1 MAPVL
6 REVALVVS
14 LRTSSVWMNHINMF
28 SCLYDSSFQIRNVSL
43 MPIHQLKGMTTVWL
57 KKMYWF
63 IHYMTP
69 TELTFIN
76 WHSIICALQWL
87 TDKSMALKINELVS
101 TQRGI
106 HTLYCGAF
114 FLGVI
119 YLTYSSSFPLEHRAF
134 WGWQLPTVF
143 CISFISL
150 RATIKDT
157 VVVKKVMF
165 HPKHCKSDLS
175 LWFTPA
181 SRMRSIPD
189 RRGIPSTV

>member
-1 MAPVL
+1 
-6 REVALVVS
+6 
-14 LRTSSVWMNHINMF
+14 
-28 SCLYDSSFQIRNVSL
+28 
-43 MPIHQLKGMTTVWL
+43 
-57 KKMYWF
+57 
-63 IHYMTP
+63 MTP

-87 TDKSMALKINELVS
+87 TDKSMVLKINQLVS

-157 VVVKKVMF
+157 LVVKKVMF
-165 HPKHCKSDLS
+165 RPKHCKSDLS
-175 LWFTPA
+175 LWFTTL
-181 SRMRSIPD
+181 SGMTSIPAVLKW
-189 RRGIPSTV
+189 RSPLGRFLHNLIPIQLVMWWGMSSGLYIVCIPMLQPENFTWGLKWPLKTIFKGSIR